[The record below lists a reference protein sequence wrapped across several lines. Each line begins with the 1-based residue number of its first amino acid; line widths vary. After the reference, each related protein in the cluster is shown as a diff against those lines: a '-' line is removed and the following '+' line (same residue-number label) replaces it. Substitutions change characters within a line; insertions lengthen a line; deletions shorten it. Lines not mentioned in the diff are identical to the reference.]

1 MVVNLI
7 IRIMVNILTC
17 LDNVVDSCTYR
28 PEASA
33 CTSPVRRV
41 FIHPLSV
48 RLHDDLFDCF
58 PL

>member
-48 RLHDDLFDCF
+48 RLHDDLFKI
-58 PL
+58 L